1 MCGITG
7 WVGGDAPLDIRRAT
21 TERMIATL
29 TTRGPDDNGV
39 HASPAGAIGMS
50 RLSIIDLAGG
60 HQPIA
65 NERGTHWVVQN
76 GEIYNYR
83 QLAAELRAA
92 GHVFATQ
99 SDTEVLVHGYE
110 QWGSELPTRLRGMY
124 AFAIWVPNE
133 KELFLAVDRAGIKPL
148 YYAATPRGLIFGSEL
163 KALLASSQVGSDV
176 DWQALSLFF
185 AFGHIPAP
193 HSVYSAARKLPPA
206 HFLCWKDGVL
216 RIASY
221 WDLPAED
228 PGMALAGLDRRV
240 VLELRDAVASHLVAD
255 VPVGA
260 FLSGG
265 LDSATVVALAA
276 GASDVRLKTFTIGFA
291 EKDFDERAE
300 ARTIANKYG
309 TEHHE
314 LLVAPESVS
323 VLPRI
328 LHYFDEPFADSSAVP
343 TYYVSKLA
351 REHVKVVLSGDGGD
365 ELLMGYKSFLS
376 TWIALKAQ
384 RVPPQARSWARAF
397 LASLPEMPGFGLNR
411 YWTLLRQRSI
421 DCLSDPVTTFVNKQA
436 RVGRSLLL
444 DCFSDDFRSQ
454 LDPTYPEQFL
464 TEIIE
469 GRQRSTPNSTL
480 EPFAYATYRFS
491 LPSNM
496 LVKVD
501 RMSMLNSLE
510 VRVPLLDHRLTE
522 LLARIPISVRMPG
535 GRLKGLLR
543 RVARP
548 FLTEAVLNKRKTG
561 FAMPLALWFKDDLEG
576 YLMEAL
582 GAGST
587 QGLLRP
593 QAVERLLARL
603 RGGDERSSATIW
615 TLLAFE
621 VWRSASRSAL

>member
-1 MCGITG
+1 M
-7 WVGGDAPLDIRRAT
+7 VAALRS
-21 TERMIATL
+21 
-29 TTRGPDDNGV
+29 RGPDDTGV
-39 HASPAGAIGMS
+39 HASSTGAIGMS
-50 RLSIIDLAGG
+50 RLSIIDLEGG

-65 NERGTHWVVQN
+65 NERRTHWVVQN

-83 QLAAELRAA
+83 QLAEELRAA
-92 GHVFATQ
+92 GHVFATK

-124 AFAIWVPNE
+124 AFAVWIPTEN
-133 KELFLAVDRAGIKPL
+133 ELFLAVDRAGIKPL
-148 YYAATPRGLIFGSEL
+148 YYAETPHGLLFGSEL
-163 KALLASSQVGSDV
+163 KALLASSQVGGDV

-193 HSVYSAARKLPPA
+193 HSVYRAARKLPPSHSLRWRNGA
-206 HFLCWKDGVL
+206 L
-216 RIASY
+216 RIESY
-221 WDLPAED
+221 WDLPTED
-228 PGMALAGLDRRV
+228 LGMAPAGLDRRV
-240 VLELRDAVASHLVAD
+240 DAELRDAVASHLVAD

-276 GASDVRLKTFTIGFA
+276 GASDGRLKTFTIGFS
-291 EKDFDERAE
+291 EKEFDERAE
-300 ARTIANKYG
+300 ARTIANRYG

-323 VLPRI
+323 VLPGI

-343 TYYVSKLA
+343 TYFVSKLA

-376 TWIALKAQ
+376 TWIALKTQ
-384 RVPPQARSWARAF
+384 RVPAPARRWARVL
-397 LASLPEMPGFGLNR
+397 LASLPDLPGFGLNR
-411 YWTLLRQRSI
+411 YWSLVRQRSI
-421 DCLSDPVTTFVNKQA
+421 DCLSDPVTTFTNKQA

-444 DCFSDDFRSQ
+444 DCFSDDFRGQ
-454 LDPTYPEQFL
+454 LDDTYPEQFL

-469 GRQRSTPNSTL
+469 ARQRTAPHSTL

-501 RMSMLNSLE
+501 RMSMMNSLE

-522 LLARIPISVRMPG
+522 LLARIPVSARMPG

-548 FLTEAVLNKRKTG
+548 LLTEAVLTKRKTG
-561 FAMPLALWFKDDLEG
+561 FAMPLALWFKEDLEG
-576 YLMEAL
+576 YLMEVV
-582 GAGST
+582 GVGSSR
-587 QGLLRP
+587 GLLRP
-593 QAVERLLARL
+593 QAVQRLLARL
-603 RGGDERSSATIW
+603 HGGDERSSATIW

-621 VWRSASRSAL
+621 LWRSGSSSAL